1 VNEAT
6 RDLPV
11 AIIVM
16 GVSGAG
22 KSTIASLLARRLG
35 FAYEDG
41 DAFHPPANVEKMQ
54 ARIPLTD
61 EDRIPWL
68 TAIAA
73 HIARLRR
80 EGGHAVI
87 ACSALRRAY
96 RDLLVGGQ
104 GEATRIVYLKG
115 DKQLI
120 ARRLAGRKG
129 HFMPPQL
136 LDSQFAA
143 LEEPTADEHAI
154 VVSVIDRPHRIVG
167 RIVASLRQEGSRPAG
182 SLMSP
187 PEETSP
193 GESPPGERPSEEQR

>member
-1 VNEAT
+1 MNEAT

-22 KSTIASLLARRLG
+22 KSTIAALLARRLG
-35 FAYEDG
+35 IAYEDG
-41 DAFHPPANVEKMQ
+41 DTFHPPANVEKMQ
-54 ARIPLTD
+54 ARIPLAD

-73 HIARLRR
+73 RIATLRR

-104 GEATRIVYLKG
+104 EEATRIVYLKG

-120 ARRLAGRKG
+120 AKRLAGRKG

-154 VVSVIDRPHRIVG
+154 VVSVVDRPPRVVG
-167 RIVASLRQEGSRPAG
+167 RIVAALREDGKRPAG
-182 SLMSP
+182 SLKPSP
-187 PEETSP
+187 EKS
-193 GESPPGERPSEEQR
+193 PSEEQR